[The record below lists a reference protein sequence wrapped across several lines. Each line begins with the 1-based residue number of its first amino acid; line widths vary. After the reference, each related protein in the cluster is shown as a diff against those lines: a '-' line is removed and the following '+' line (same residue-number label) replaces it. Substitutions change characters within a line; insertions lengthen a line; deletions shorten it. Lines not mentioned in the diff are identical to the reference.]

1 MLHPTVLKKRVK
13 QMTNPSCWSFNSYI
27 ISVINADAVTMF
39 DLDSVTTKLNGEE
52 LVSFMQEK
60 EKADGTQWGSEFS

>member
-1 MLHPTVLKKRVK
+1 
-13 QMTNPSCWSFNSYI
+13 
-27 ISVINADAVTMF
+27 MF

-60 EKADGTQWGSEFS
+60 EKFDGTQ